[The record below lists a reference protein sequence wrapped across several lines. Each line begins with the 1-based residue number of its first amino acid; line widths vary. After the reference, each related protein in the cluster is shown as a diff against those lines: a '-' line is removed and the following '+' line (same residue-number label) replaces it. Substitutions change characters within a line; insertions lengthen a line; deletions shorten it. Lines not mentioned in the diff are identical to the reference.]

1 MVLIEVDT
9 AKVSH
14 VVPVHDVSVGQDVS
28 EGAFGS
34 EFAVALCTLSEVVSR
49 IPTRIS
55 HLCEVFARR
64 ALCQRL
70 V

>member
-1 MVLIEVDT
+1 MLIEVDT
-9 AKVSH
+9 AKMSY
-14 VVPVHDVSVGQDVS
+14 VVPVHDVSVGEDVS

-34 EFAVALCTLSEVVSR
+34 EFAVALCTLSEVVLR

-55 HLCEVFARR
+55 YLCEVFARR
-64 ALCQRL
+64 ALRQRL